1 MEAVEYRSVIKF
13 LYLKGQ
19 NSTEIHQEMV
29 QVYAEKCPHYST
41 VTHWVRKFKSGFLSV
56 IDEHR
61 EGRPPSVV
69 TEKNVSTVEKLIMQ
83 DRRITVKQLAF
94 ETKISIGSVETILHD
109 HLNLNKVSARWVPRL
124 LTTDQKQERVNCCKH
139 LLRQEANDAFFFRR
153 IVTMDETWIYQLDPE
168 LKSASM
174 QWRRP
179 SSSPPKKAKVTQ
191 SSGKVMLSCFWD
203 CDGTIMT
210 DYMEKGKTVTRIYYS
225 GLLKRLRSEL
235 ARRRRGKLRSG
246 VLLLAFCMILL
257 LLIKHE
263 KQLRQLN
270 GAASEIFH
278 ILYTRRI

>member
-1 MEAVEYRSVIKF
+1 
-13 LYLKGQ
+13 
-19 NSTEIHQEMV
+19 
-29 QVYAEKCPHYST
+29 
-41 VTHWVRKFKSGFLSV
+41 
-56 IDEHR
+56 
-61 EGRPPSVV
+61 
-69 TEKNVSTVEKLIMQ
+69 MQ
-83 DRRITVKQLAF
+83 DRRITVKQLAL

-139 LLRQEANDAFFFRR
+139 LLRQEANDAFFFKR
-153 IVTMDETWIYQLDPE
+153 IVTMDETWIYQFDTEP
-168 LKSASM
+168 KSASM

-179 SSSPPKKAKVTQ
+179 SSPPTKKAKVTQ

-203 CDGTIMT
+203 CDSTIMT
-210 DYMEKGKTVTRIYYS
+210 DYMEKGKTVTGIYYS

-263 KQLRQLN
+263 KQ
-270 GAASEIFH
+270 
-278 ILYTRRI
+278 